1 MPPTAMGIV
10 NATVDSFANGGR
22 VRTPKHFRLISH
34 SAVKMLL
41 HPAFQRPRHPDDTQA
56 PVPQN
61 G

>member
-1 MPPTAMGIV
+1 MGIV